1 MKTNLQFMIVIAL
14 LGYEMCSYG
23 NVYEN
28 TNSVNGF
35 SKNKTILV
43 EEPVI
48 TVKGNLIAIA
58 NGDTTPSAID
68 NTVFPAAQVVGDAK
82 SVTYM
87 ISNDGISSFDILS
100 VQVSG
105 THSGDFSVVSMPS
118 TTLLSGGQTFFT
130 IAFNPINVGLRSA
143 VVEVVLDSP
152 SNLVYTFTVQGIG
165 ESFDEC
171 SYAVTNEVIV
181 QQNFESSGAF
191 PVWNYSITSGSA
203 SVSGG
208 TAYAENGSPAS
219 LVDAFADATSLQVKN
234 ATTVVSF
241 NPVNTSNLKDL
252 TFTASLGSYATDTS
266 NGNDDSDSVT
276 VAVSTNGGLSWSDE
290 LQVKGSTNAKWSLFN
305 GEALASSTC
314 TNTGVAEVFAPLGSD
329 YRVEDGYATVVL
341 EGLPSVTDLR
351 IRLTI
356 VNDDAEEMWVIDDVT
371 LTGKPQVSTT
381 WNGTSWSLGTPNS
394 SKKVVIDGD
403 YDTTISGNIEANSV
417 QVNSGA
423 ELTVTPSHFV
433 NSQTDVM
440 NFGSLTIED
449 GGALNQVDDYAV
461 NTGNITYKRNTQPIR
476 RYDFTYWSS
485 PVGNQTLFDL
495 SPTTLSDKYYSFN
508 PQTGNWVIQPYGT
521 STMEAGKGYIVRA
534 PNNFDLSVPAI
545 FSTNF
550 YGTINNGVVS
560 VPISLQNGQTF
571 GWNLIGNPYPSA
583 IKVDDFLSLSENEP
597 LFDQTVY
604 LWTHNSELNSSNG
617 YQYTTDDYA
626 IYNFTGGV
634 SAKAAYGVG
643 QSSLTEIAPSGYIA
657 TGQSFFIKAKAS
669 GTAVFNNSVRDIS
682 YNAEFYKNSITT
694 ASPQMN
700 IEKNRVWLDIRNGQG
715 AFKQTLV
722 GYVTGAT
729 DGIDSKYD
737 GVNLNGNSYMN
748 FYSIN
753 AASKLSIQGR
763 ALPFTYTDR
772 VELGYYSAMAGT
784 YKISI
789 NHLDGVFENQ
799 NIYIYLEDKVL
810 DLVYDL
816 KASSYSFT
824 TASGTF
830 DNRFVLRYSNSA
842 LTNNQVAV
850 TDDAIKVATQSN
862 KIIVQSL
869 DNAIQEIAVHNILGQ
884 EIFTQ
889 TAINQTVF
897 EINKIN
903 KSNQV
908 YFLTIR
914 CADGTEV
921 FKKIM
926 F

>member
-1 MKTNLQFMIVIAL
+1 MIIIAF
-14 LGYEMCSYG
+14 LGYEMSSYG

-28 TNSVNGF
+28 TNSVNDF
-35 SKNKTILV
+35 SKSKTVLV

-68 NTVFPAAQVVGDAK
+68 NTIFPATQVVGDAK

-87 ISNDGISSFDILS
+87 ISNEGISSFDVLS

-105 THSGDFSVVSMPS
+105 AHSGDFSVVSMPA
-118 TTLLSGGQTFFT
+118 TTILSGGQTFFT
-130 IAFNPINVGLRSA
+130 VAFNPTTVGLRSA
-143 VVEVVLDSP
+143 VIEVILDSP
-152 SNLVYTFTVQGIG
+152 SNLVYTFMVQGIG

-171 SYAVTNEVIV
+171 SYATLNEVIV
-181 QQNFESSGAF
+181 QQNFESSGTF

-208 TAYAENGSPAS
+208 TAYAENGLPAV
-219 LVDAFADATSLQVKN
+219 LIDAFADATSLQVKN

-241 NPVNTSNLKDL
+241 ASVNTLNLKDL
-252 TFTASLGSYATDTS
+252 TFTASLGSYATNTS
-266 NGNDDSDSVT
+266 NGSDTADAVT

-290 LQVKGSTNAKWSLFN
+290 ILIKGSSNAKWSLLS
-305 GEALASSTC
+305 GEAIAASTF
-314 TNTGVAEVFAPLGSD
+314 TNTGVAEVFAPLGSE
-329 YRVEDGYATVVL
+329 YRVEDGYATIVL
-341 EGLPSVTDLR
+341 DGLPRVADLR

-356 VNDDAEEMWVIDDVT
+356 VNDDVEEMWVVDDVT
-371 LTGKPQVSTT
+371 LSGKPQVATT

-394 SKKVVIDGD
+394 SIKAIIDGD
-403 YDTTISGNIEANSV
+403 YDTTTFGNIQANNV
-417 QVNSGA
+417 QVNSGS
-423 ELTVTPSHFV
+423 ELRVTPNHFV
-433 NSQTDVM
+433 NAQTDII
-440 NFGSLTIED
+440 NSGSLTIED

-461 NTGNITYKRNTQPIR
+461 NTGNITYKRNTQPVR

-495 SPTTLSDKYYSFN
+495 SPNTLSDKYYSFN
-508 PQTGNWVIQPYGT
+508 SQTGNWEIQPYGT
-521 STMEAGKGYIVRA
+521 TTMEAGKGYIVRA

-545 FSTNF
+545 FSTSF

-583 IKVDDFLSLSENEP
+583 IRVDDFLSLSENEP

-634 SAKAAYGVG
+634 SAKTAYGVG
-643 QSSLTEIAPSGYIA
+643 QSSLTEITPSGYIA
-657 TGQSFFIKAKAS
+657 SGQSFFIKAKAS
-669 GTAVFNNSVRDIS
+669 GTAVFNNSVRNIS
-682 YNAEFYKNSITT
+682 YNAEFYKNAITT

-700 IEKNRVWLDIRNGQG
+700 IEKNRVWLDIRNSQG

-729 DGIDSKYD
+729 NDFDSKYD

-753 AASKLSIQGR
+753 AATKFSIQGR
-763 ALPFTYTDR
+763 TLPFTATDR
-772 VELGYYSAMAGT
+772 VELGYYSAIAGT

-789 NHLDGVFENQ
+789 NHLDGVFEDQ
-799 NIYIYLEDKVL
+799 SIYIYLEDKLL

-816 KASSYSFT
+816 KASPYSFT

-842 LTNNQVAV
+842 LTNNQVVATDAAV
-850 TDDAIKVATQSN
+850 KVATQSN

-869 DNAIQEIAVHNILGQ
+869 DNAIQEIAVHDILGQ

-889 TAINQTVF
+889 KAIKQTVF

-921 FKKIM
+921 FKKVM

>member
-1 MKTNLQFMIVIAL
+1 MKTNLQFMIIMAF

-28 TNSVNGF
+28 TNSVNNF
-35 SKNKTILV
+35 SKDNTILV
-43 EEPVI
+43 AEPVI
-48 TVKGNLIAIA
+48 TVKGNLITIA

-68 NTVFPAAQVVGDAK
+68 NTIFPSTQVVGETK

-87 ISNDGISSFDILS
+87 ISNDGASSFDIAS

-105 THSGDFSVVSMPS
+105 SHSGDFGVVSMPA
-118 TTLLSGGQTFFT
+118 TTVLSGGQTFFT
-130 IAFNPINVGLRSA
+130 IAFNPISVGLRSA
-143 VVEVVLDSP
+143 VIEVVLDSP

-165 ESFDEC
+165 QSFVEC
-171 SYAVTNEVIV
+171 SYATLNEVFV
-181 QQNFESSGAF
+181 QQNFESSSAF
-191 PVWNYSITSGSA
+191 PVWDYSVTSGSV

-208 TAYAENGSPAS
+208 TAYAEYGSPAS
-219 LVDAFADATSLQVKN
+219 LVDAFADTTSLQVKN
-234 ATTVVSF
+234 ATTVVTF
-241 NPVNTSNLKDL
+241 DPVNTSNLKDV

-266 NGNDDSDSVT
+266 NGSDASDSVT

-290 LQVKGSTNAKWSLFN
+290 IQVKGSTNAKWSLLS
-305 GEALASSTC
+305 GEGIAASTY
-314 TNTGVAEVFAPLGSD
+314 TNTGVAEVFEPLGSD

-341 EGLPSVTDLR
+341 DGLPSVADLR

-356 VNDDAEEMWVIDDVT
+356 VNDDTEEMWVVDDVT
-371 LTGKPQVSTT
+371 LTGKPQEATT

-394 SKKVVIDGD
+394 SKKAVINGD
-403 YDTTISGNIEANSV
+403 YDTTMDGNIEANSI
-417 QVNSGA
+417 QVNSGTK
-423 ELTVTPSHFV
+423 LTVTPNHFV
-433 NSQTDVM
+433 NSQTNVM
-440 NFGSLTIED
+440 NFGTLTIED

-461 NTGNITYKRNTQPIR
+461 NTGNITYKRNTQPVR

-485 PVGNQTLFDL
+485 PVGNQTLYDL
-495 SPTTLSDKYYSFN
+495 SPATLSDKYYSFN
-508 PQTGNWVIQPYGT
+508 PQTGNWEIQPYGT
-521 STMEAGKGYIVRA
+521 TTMEAGKGYIVRA

-583 IKVDDFLSLSENEP
+583 IRVDDFLSLSENEP

-643 QSSLTEIAPSGYIA
+643 QSSITEITPSGYIA
-657 TGQSFFIKAKAS
+657 SGQSFFIKAKAN
-669 GTAVFNNSVRDIS
+669 GTAVFNNSVRNIS
-682 YNAEFYKNSITT
+682 YNAEFYKNAITT
-694 ASPQMN
+694 ALPQMN
-700 IEKNRVWLDIRNGQG
+700 IEKNRVWLDIRNSQG

-729 DGIDSKYD
+729 NDIDSKFD
-737 GVNLNGNSYMN
+737 GINLNGNSYMN

-753 AASKLSIQGR
+753 AASKFSIQGR
-763 ALPFTYTDR
+763 ALPFTTTDR
-772 VELGYYSAMAGT
+772 VELGYYSAIAGT

-789 NHLDGVFENQ
+789 NHLDGVFEDP
-799 NIYIYLEDKVL
+799 NIYIYLEDKLL
-810 DLVYDL
+810 DVVYDL
-816 KASSYSFT
+816 KANPYSFT
-824 TASGTF
+824 SASGTF
-830 DNRFVLRYSNSA
+830 DNRFVLRYSNNA

-850 TDDAIKVATQSN
+850 TDNAIKVVTQSN

-869 DNAIQEIAVHNILGQ
+869 DNAIQEIAVHDILGQ